1 MYKKV
6 ATDMNFEAREQ
17 EVLKL
22 WNALD
27 VKTKAQKLHEGKK
40 KHFTIY
46 DGPPTANGKPH
57 IGHVL
62 TRAIKDIIPRYK
74 RMKGYDV
81 EFKAGWDTHG
91 LPVELEVEK
100 LLGING
106 KPQIEAYGIEPFI
119 KQCKESVWKYKDQWE
134 QISDRLAYWADM
146 KAPYVTYDN
155 SFIESEWWSIKQ
167 IAEKNLLYKGH
178 KIVPY
183 CPRCG
188 TALASHEVAQGYKD
202 VKENTVYVRFKVKEE
217 ENTYFV
223 AWTTTPWTLP
233 SNVGLIVNPEA
244 EYVLLSYTSDQEA
257 LNGNYYIAKDLAS
270 KLFGENIQILKTLKG
285 KDLEYKAYEPL
296 FDYAQ
301 NLIQEQTEKK
311 AYIVCVDDYVTLSDG
326 TGIVHCAPAFG
337 EDDARVG
344 NAYSLAFV
352 QLVKEDGT
360 LPADVYDFAG
370 QFCKEADKGIVRKLK
385 QENKLVKTEM
395 HEHNYPFC
403 WRCDTPL
410 IYYARHSWYIRMSQL
425 REELVKNNQNV
436 NWIPQNIGEG
446 RFGNFIAGAVDW
458 ALSRERYW
466 GTPLP
471 VWVCEDCKHTHVVGS
486 IEELKSMSS
495 NCPENIELHRPYI
508 DKVEL
513 QCPCCQGKMK
523 RTPEVI
529 DCWFDSGAMPFA
541 QYHYPFENKE
551 KFEANF
557 PADFISEAL
566 DQTRGWFYSL
576 MAISTLIFGKNPYE
590 NVIVLGLVQ
599 DKNGVKMSKHKGNVV
614 DPWEILEKHGTDA
627 IRWYFY
633 TNSNPWLPSR
643 FSSEAVSEGQR
654 RFMGTLWNTYAFY
667 VMYADIDGFNPR
679 EHRLDYASLGNMD
692 KWILSRLHSLVKTVD
707 EGLEKYDITGSARAL
722 YHFLDELS
730 NWYVRRGRTRYW
742 AKGMEKDKVDA
753 YMTLY
758 TVLETFVRLAAPFVP
773 FISEEI
779 YQNLVR
785 TVDTE
790 APVSVHLCDFPVY
803 QESFVDKKIEQE
815 MDDLL
820 KVVSMA
826 RACRN
831 EANMKNRQPL
841 SRILLSIPR
850 PLAPHLE
857 KELLEELNVRSL
869 EYTAEGSNLLT
880 YRFKPQLRLLGKK
893 LGAKLSAVSAYLS
906 QMDGGKAYAELQ
918 ETKTLKFLLEGE
930 EIVLTEEELLVEVAQ
945 AEGFSSQKERDFTVA
960 LDLVLT
966 EELIEAGFAR
976 ELVSKIQTM
985 RKENGFEVADTIE
998 ISYASSEKIQKIF
1011 TQYGTMIAS
1020 ETLAKTIAQVEENE
1034 LANRSDSK
1042 VWSINGENCVLH
1054 LKKV

>member
-6 ATDMNFEAREQ
+6 NVDMNFERREQ
-17 EVLKL
+17 ETLKL
-22 WNALD
+22 WESLD
-27 VKTKAQKLHEGKK
+27 IKTKAQKLHDGKK
-40 KHFTIY
+40 KRFTIY

-119 KQCKESVWKYKDQWE
+119 RQCKESVWKYKDQWE

-146 KAPYVTYDN
+146 KTAYVTYDN
-155 SFIESEWWSIKQ
+155 NFIESEWWILKK

-202 VKENTVYVRFKVKEE
+202 VKENSVYVRFKAVGE

-233 SNVGLIVNPEA
+233 SNVGLTLNPEA
-244 EYVLLSYTSDQEA
+244 EYALISYTSEEEN
-257 LNGNYYIAKDLAS
+257 LSGRYYVAKDLAS
-270 KLFGENIQILKTLKG
+270 QVFGENYEVLQVFKG
-285 KDLEYKAYEPL
+285 KDLEHKSYEPL
-296 FDYAQ
+296 FDYAKGI
-301 NLIQEQTEKK
+301 LEEQKDKK

-344 NAYSLAFV
+344 KNYNLAFI

-360 LPADVYDFAG
+360 LPEAVVDFAG
-370 QFCKEADKGIVRKLK
+370 QFCKEADKGIIKQLRLEGKLLK
-385 QENKLVKTEM
+385 AKM
-395 HEHNYPFC
+395 HEHTYPFC

-410 IYYARHSWYIRMSQL
+410 IYYARHSWYIRMSEL
-425 REELVKNNQNV
+425 RDQLVKNNQKV

-446 RFGNFIAGAVDW
+446 RFGNFIANAVDW

-471 VWVCEDCKHTHVVGS
+471 VWICQDCKHTHVVGS
-486 IEELKSMSS
+486 IEELKQMSS
-495 NCPENIELHRPYI
+495 NCPDQIELHRPYI
-508 DKVEL
+508 DQVEL
-513 QCPCCQGKMK
+513 NCPCCSGKMK

-557 PADFISEAL
+557 PAQFISEAL

-576 MAISTLIFGKNPYE
+576 MAISTLAFDTNPYE

-599 DKNGVKMSKHKGNVV
+599 DKNGIKMSKHKGNVV

-643 FSSEAVSEGQR
+643 FSSDAVSEGQR

-667 VMYADIDGFNPR
+667 IMYAQLDEFNPNNYS
-679 EHRLDYASLGNMD
+679 LDYANLGHMD
-692 KWILSRLHSLVKTVD
+692 KWILSKLHSLIKRVD
-707 EGLEKYDITGSARAL
+707 EGLEKYDITASARAL
-722 YHFLDELS
+722 HDFVDDLS

-753 YMTLY
+753 LLTLY
-758 TVLETFVRLAAPFVP
+758 TVLEQFIRLAAPFTP
-773 FISEEI
+773 FIAEEI

-785 TVDTE
+785 SVDE
-790 APVSVHLCDFPVY
+790 NAAESVHLTEFPSYNPDFIN
-803 QESFVDKKIEQE
+803 QEIEQE
-815 MDDLL
+815 MEDLL

-826 RACRN
+826 RAARN
-831 EANMKNRQPL
+831 EANVKNRQPL
-841 SRILLSIPR
+841 SRLILSIPR
-850 PLAPHLE
+850 PLASHLE

-869 EYTAEGSNLLT
+869 EYSKEGEQLLS

-893 LGAKLSAVSAYLS
+893 LGAKLSKVSAALS
-906 QMDGGKAYAELQ
+906 QLDGAKAYAELQ
-918 ETKTLKFLLEGE
+918 ETKLLKLHLEDE
-930 EIVLTEEELLVEVAQ
+930 VIELTEEELLIEVAQ
-945 AEGFSSQKERDFTVA
+945 AEGFSAQKDREFTVA
-960 LDLVLT
+960 LDLTLT
-966 EELIEAGFAR
+966 QELIEAGFAR
-976 ELVSKIQTM
+976 EIISKVQTM
-985 RKENGFEVADTIE
+985 RKELGFEVADRIQ
-998 ISYASSEKIQKIF
+998 IAYASTEKLQQIF
-1011 TQYGTMIAS
+1011 QNHKDFIGE
-1020 ETLAKTIAQVEENE
+1020 ETLASEILAVEEVQMDE
-1034 LANRSDSK
+1034 AQSK
-1042 VWSINGENCVLH
+1042 VWSINGEHCVLA
-1054 LKKV
+1054 LKKIN